1 MRNGKSYSEA
11 GKLGAIA
18 SLKTHNEQKQK
29 RIEEYNLNPT
39 KCKNCGKVLDYKH
52 RHNKFCSHSCSA
64 SFNNIG
70 VVRNGNPKQ
79 KNTKDLKTQKVDLYC
94 IYCNIKLIKRQKK
107 FCSNKCQHDF
117 LWKQKKKR
125 IEEKGEFER
134 RFGNE
139 ANRRFVKKYLIDKY
153 GHRCS
158 ICGIVEWMG
167 QEVPLVVDHI
177 DGNAENCQIDNF
189 RLVCGNCDMQLPTYK
204 NKNKKGRKWRKKY
217 S

>member
-39 KCKNCGKVLDYKH
+39 KCKNCGKDLDYKH

-70 VVRNGNPKQ
+70 VVRNGQIQ
-79 KNTKDLKTQKVDLYC
+79 KNHVCGFCGIELKKKSQKH
-94 IYCNIKLIKRQKK
+94 
-107 FCSNKCQHDF
+107 FCSNRCQQKF
-117 LWKQKKKR
+117 YWQEKKKK
-125 IEEKGEFER
+125 IEETGQFER
-134 RFGNE
+134 GFGNE
-139 ANRRFVKKYLIDKY
+139 ANRIIVKKYLIEKY
-153 GHRCS
+153 GKRCS

-167 QEVPLVVDHI
+167 KEAPLVVDHI
-177 DGNAENCQIDNF
+177 DGNSENCSIDNF

-204 NKNKKGRKWRKKY
+204 NKNNKKGRVWRRRYYFAKGKK
-217 S
+217 